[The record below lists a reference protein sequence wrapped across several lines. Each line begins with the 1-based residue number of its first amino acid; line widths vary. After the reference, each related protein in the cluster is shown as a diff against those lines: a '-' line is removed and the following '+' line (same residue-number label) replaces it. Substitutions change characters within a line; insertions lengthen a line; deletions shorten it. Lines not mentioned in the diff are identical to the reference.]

1 MSGHFPF
8 LGKGVRYGGARLT
21 ISAFFEHHGFG
32 LPTQEKYYK
41 WWYDWAKNFVQ
52 NDPDLSYT
60 KAVEFS
66 HYPYGQHAH
75 HSFHLNKKLWA
86 ITLADLGDLIRDN
99 ILPKLSEE
107 QFHQLEADHDK
118 VVHELE
124 KEAETAAELEIP
136 EVGYFR
142 HT

>member
-8 LGKGVRYGGARLT
+8 QGKGVRYGGARLT

-32 LPTQEKYYK
+32 LPLQEKYYK

-60 KAVEFS
+60 KAVAFN
-66 HYPYGQHAH
+66 HYPYGQHAM

-86 ITLADLGDLIRDN
+86 MALADLGDLIRDN

-107 QFHQLEADHDK
+107 ELHKLEKDHEEA
-118 VVHELE
+118 VHALE
-124 KEAETAAELEIP
+124 KEAGTGDREEIP